1 MPRCRRSKLKTAWS
15 SVTPA
20 KAWSITPR
28 EMPAAAA
35 SRPIV
40 PRKLWKSPPHCAA
53 RTGLTMYRATKRPR
67 IGRAIMGYPTTSAHS
82 RASGHSTFLMR
93 HRAARMT
100 ASREEQPMPKT
111 YWVTTYREIKDP
123 AKLAAYAKMAPV
135 ALAPFGVRYLC
146 RGMPDA
152 TYEAGLKER
161 LVVSEFPSL
170 EKAIAGHDSP
180 GYQEALRALGDG
192 AVRDIRIIQGLD

>member
-1 MPRCRRSKLKTAWS
+1 MLIE
-15 SVTPA
+15 SVT
-20 KAWSITPR
+20 
-28 EMPAAAA
+28 
-35 SRPIV
+35 
-40 PRKLWKSPPHCAA
+40 
-53 RTGLTMYRATKRPR
+53 TGSDK
-67 IGRAIMGYPTTSAHS
+67 
-82 RASGHSTFLMR
+82 
-93 HRAARMT
+93 
-100 ASREEQPMPKT
+100 MPKA

-123 AKLAAYAKMAPV
+123 AKLAAYAKLAPI

-146 RGMPDA
+146 RGSPDA

-192 AVRDIRIIQGLD
+192 AVRDVRIINGLE